1 MKIAVFHN
9 LPAGGAKRTLYE
21 ELKIL
26 GQDNSIDLF
35 QYSSTPEKIFNL
47 KPFVRKIYRFKFS
60 NKKVLPKPF
69 KRFWKDFSDYFVL
82 PRVNK
87 KIAEFI
93 DSKKY
98 DAVLVHGDEFTQSPY
113 LLRYLKTPSL
123 YYCQEYLRIAYEKEL
138 DIEKDESFLNK
149 FYENITRKIRKR
161 IDYKNAIY
169 ASKILVNSK
178 FSQKNIKNA
187 YKKDAVINYLGCD
200 INVFK
205 NNNDN
210 NKRKN
215 YLVFVGDKNKV
226 KAYKFL
232 EDALKLIDIKI
243 RPKILKI
250 GFNNK
255 FNIVDDNTLSKVYS
269 EAIATICTAFN
280 EPFGLSAIESM
291 ACKTPV
297 IAVNEGGF
305 KETVVN
311 NRTGYLINRNKKELA
326 KNIVFLIKNPETVN
340 KFGKNGRERV
350 TNIFSWEKHCDLLDN
365 ELIKLTKKI
374 ILVSGLDSGGLGGA
388 ENFSLQLSKSFLNKG
403 YKTYIASVNK
413 TKFNNELTKSDL
425 NILKVPFRMDVLGFE
440 KGLIKFIL
448 LFIPSTI
455 INLSLLIKFKRNGG
469 KIVIIPG
476 FSDKLLLS
484 PLAKLLDLKVIWIE
498 YANPDPLFKR
508 NFGIPEFLYNLSIPF
523 IDKLIVPTN
532 YLKNEYISEKKFKKD
547 LIQVIPCGIEILSS
561 EKIDLIRK
569 KKEIIKNKLGIKEK
583 KVIGMISRIEK
594 GKGQEKLL
602 KAIAYLKNK
611 LDSFVVLI
619 AGDGDYSNLRKLSK
633 KLNIEKYVKFVGYY
647 KDKYELISTFDV
659 FVFPTEWK
667 LEGFGLVSLEAM
679 LMGVP
684 LITSNLAPVK
694 EVVGDAAI
702 VSSTDPQKLSENI
715 VKVLTKSSLNKA
727 LVQKGDKRV
736 RSLYNIDKIAD
747 EYIRLFR
754 SI

>member
-26 GQDNSIDLF
+26 SQNNHIDLF
-35 QYSSTPEKIFNL
+35 QYSSTSENIFNL
-47 KPFVRKIYRFKFS
+47 KPFVRKVYRFKYS
-60 NKKVLPKPF
+60 NIKVLPKPF
-69 KRFWKDFSDYFVL
+69 KRFYKDFSDYFVL
-82 PRVNK
+82 SKVNK
-87 KIAEFI
+87 KIAKFI

-98 DAVLVHGDEFTQSPY
+98 DVVLIHGDEFVQSPY
-113 LLRYLKTPSL
+113 LLRYLHTPSL
-123 YYCQEYLRIAYEKEL
+123 YFCQEYLRIAYEKEL
-138 DIEKDESFLNK
+138 SIEKNMFLLNRL
-149 FYENITRKIRKR
+149 YENLTRKIRKG
-161 IDYKNAIY
+161 IDYKNAIC
-169 ASKILVNSK
+169 ATKILVNSK
-178 FSQKNIKNA
+178 FSQKNIENA
-187 YKKDAVINYLGCD
+187 YKKDTVVDYLGCD
-200 INVFK
+200 VNVFK
-205 NNNDN
+205 NNND
-210 NKRKN
+210 KREN

-232 EDALKLIDIKI
+232 EDALKLIDKKI

-255 FNIVDDNTLSKVYS
+255 FNIVNDNILSKVYS

-291 ACKTPV
+291 ACETPV
-297 IAVNEGGF
+297 VAVNEGGF

-311 NRTGYLINRNKKELA
+311 NRTGYLINRNKKKLA
-326 KNIVFLIKNPETVN
+326 KNVLSLIKNPETVN

-350 TNIFSWEKHCDLLDN
+350 TNIFSWKKHCDLLDN
-365 ELIKLTKKI
+365 ELIKLTKKT

-388 ENFSLQLSKSFLNKG
+388 ENFSLQLSKSFINKG
-403 YKTYIASVNK
+403 YKTFVASVK
-413 TKFNNELTKSDL
+413 KSKFNKKLILTNL
-425 NILKVPFRMDVLGFE
+425 NIFEVPFRMDVLGFV
-440 KGLIKFIL
+440 KGLIKFIFL
-448 LFIPSTI
+448 LIPSSL
-455 INLSLLIKFKRNGG
+455 INLRLLLKFKSKGG
-469 KIVIIPG
+469 QIVIIPG

-532 YLKNEYISEKKFKKD
+532 YLKNEFISEKKFKKD

-569 KKEIIKNKLGIKEK
+569 KKEIIKNMLGIKEK

-611 LDSFVVLI
+611 LDNFVVLI
-619 AGDGDYSNLRKLSK
+619 AGDGDYANLQALSK

-684 LITSNLAPVK
+684 LITSDLTAVK

-702 VSSTDPQKLSENI
+702 VSCTDPQKLSENI
-715 VKVLTKSSLNKA
+715 VKVLTKSSLNKT

-736 RSLYNIDKIAD
+736 RTLYNIDKIAD
-747 EYIRLFR
+747 EYIRVIR
-754 SI
+754 SV

>member
-26 GQDNSIDLF
+26 SQNNHIDLF
-35 QYSSTPEKIFNL
+35 QYDITSENIFNL
-47 KPFVRKIYRFKFS
+47 KPFVRKVYRFKFS
-60 NKKVLPKPF
+60 NTKVLPKPF
-69 KRFWKDFSDYFVL
+69 KRFYKDFSDYFVL
-82 PRVNK
+82 PKVNK
-87 KIAEFI
+87 KIAKFI

-98 DAVLVHGDEFTQSPY
+98 DVVLVNGDEFTQSPY
-113 LLRYLKTPSL
+113 LLRYLHTPTL
-123 YYCQEYLRIAYEKEL
+123 YFCQEYLRIAYEKEL
-138 DIEKDESFLNK
+138 DIEKGEFLFNRL
-149 FYENITRKIRKR
+149 YEIVNRKIRKG
-161 IDYKNAIY
+161 IDYKSAIT
-169 ASKILVNSK
+169 ATKILVNSK
-178 FSQKNIKNA
+178 FSQNNIKKA

-200 INVFK
+200 VNVFK
-205 NNNDN
+205 NNN

-215 YLVFVGDKNKV
+215 NLVFVGDKNKA
-226 KAYKFL
+226 KAYKL
-232 EDALKLIDIKI
+232 LKDALKLIDIKI

-255 FNIVDDNTLSKVYS
+255 FNIVDDNSLSKVYS

-311 NRTGYLINRNKKELA
+311 NSTGYLINRNKKELA
-326 KNIVFLIKNPETVN
+326 KNIVFLIKNPKTVN
-340 KFGKNGRERV
+340 MFGKNGKERV

-365 ELIKLTKKI
+365 ELIKLTKKT

-388 ENFSLQLSKSFLNKG
+388 ENFTLQLSKSFINKG
-403 YKTYIASVNK
+403 YKTFVASVK
-413 TKFNNELTKSDL
+413 KSKFNKELIKNNS
-425 NILKVPFRMDVLGFE
+425 NILDVPFRMDVLGFG
-440 KGLIKFIL
+440 KGLLKFF
-448 LFIPSTI
+448 LFLIPSSL
-455 INLSLLIKFKRNGG
+455 INLRLLLIFKRNGG

-476 FSDKLLLS
+476 FSDKILLS
-484 PLAKLLDLKVIWIE
+484 PLAKLLSLKVIWIE
-498 YANPDPLFKR
+498 YANPESIFNR
-508 NFGIPEFLYNLSIPF
+508 NFGIPKYLYNLSIPF

-532 YLKNEYISEKKFKKD
+532 YLKSEFISEKKFKKD
-547 LIQVIPCGIEILSS
+547 LIQVIPCGIEILSL

-569 KKEIIKNKLGIKEK
+569 KKEIIKNKLGIKSK

-602 KAIAYLKNK
+602 KTIPYLKNK
-611 LDSFVVLI
+611 LDKFVVLI
-619 AGDGDYSNLRKLSK
+619 AGDGDYASLKKLSK
-633 KLNIEKYVKFVGYY
+633 KLNIEKYVKFIGYY
-647 KDKYELISTFDV
+647 KNKYELISTFDV

-684 LITSNLAPVK
+684 LITSSLTPVK
-694 EVVGDAAI
+694 EVVGNAAI
-702 VSSTDPQKLSENI
+702 VSSTDAQKLSEYI
-715 VKVLTKSSLNKA
+715 VKVLTKSSLKKA
-727 LVQKGDKRV
+727 LIEQGDKRV

-747 EYIRLFR
+747 EYISLFK
-754 SI
+754 SV